1 MVKPGFYV
9 PVRGDILWIDFSPQL
24 GHEQRGRR
32 PALVIS
38 HESYNK
44 KTGLAL
50 FCPVTSKVKGYPFEV
65 AVTGKK
71 IQGCVLSDQVKSLE
85 WTVRN
90 TEFIEKLDADS
101 MKEVVER
108 VRVLIT

>member
-1 MVKPGFYV
+1 MVKEYFPR
-9 PVRGDILWIDFSPQL
+9 RGDLVWLDFNPQL

-50 FCPVTSKVKGYPFEV
+50 LCPVTSKVKGYPFEV
-65 AVTGKK
+65 ELDSPK
-71 IQGCVLSDQVKSLE
+71 IQGALLSDQVKSMN
-85 WTVRN
+85 WRMGRV
-90 TEFIEKLDADS
+90 EFIEKISNEKMD
-101 MKEVVER
+101 EVIQK
-108 VRVLIT
+108 LTLLLG